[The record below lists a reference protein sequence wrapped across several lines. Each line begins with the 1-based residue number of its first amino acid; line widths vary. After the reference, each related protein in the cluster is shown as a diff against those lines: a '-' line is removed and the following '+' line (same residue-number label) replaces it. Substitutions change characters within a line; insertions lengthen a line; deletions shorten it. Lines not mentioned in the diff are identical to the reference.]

1 MIKHE
6 WIITNNLTFI
16 WHMSCLWS
24 RNWWR
29 GQFRSYFGS
38 FLSSF
43 SIIWQDYDHSRSPPL
58 ESCQINFIKLETL
71 VLEQVPDGIR
81 IISPPYRHPEIDK
94 IGNVKDWIF
103 LSDFWLIEKLCN
115 DIKCSSW
122 KFSHSR
128 ILIGKVHETDDES
141 WDYLKIIS
149 NRWLWHSWNFR
160 AFDFPVDI
168 IYSWNKINI
177 S

>member
-1 MIKHE
+1 MYMPVNSRAFMIKHE

-38 FLSSF
+38 FLSIC
-43 SIIWQDYDHSRSPPL
+43 SIIWQDYDHSRSPPV
-58 ESCQINFIKLETL
+58 ESCQINFIELETK

-103 LSDFWLIEKLCN
+103 LSDFWLIDTKN
-115 DIKCSSW
+115 YVM
-122 KFSHSR
+122 
-128 ILIGKVHETDDES
+128 ILSVVHGS
-141 WDYLKIIS
+141 F
-149 NRWLWHSWNFR
+149 LWF
-160 AFDFPVDI
+160 
-168 IYSWNKINI
+168 
-177 S
+177 